1 MPQQHIAKWRGEGDG
16 RSLYQNSSTV
26 SGPGWL
32 WQETNNRTN
41 TRIRKQTKWR
51 TECKKKKDITL
62 CKWVG
67 SWELQCLPR
76 KDHFNLNGSE
86 LRGFL
91 IKDRF
96 GKKKT
101 KKKTDFE
108 CAGFP
113 CGGLFLLSL
122 PEANVSLSVKIV
134 CFDTGS
140 CTVSILSKQA
150 ETHSHQTARC
160 LGNVTLLFKGFLTYV
175 NLSGDVV
182 TSKSP
187 VPVW

>member
-96 GKKKT
+96 GKKK
-101 KKKTDFE
+101 KKRILNVLASHVVACF
-108 CAGFP
+108 CCHYQRPMCP
-113 CGGLFLLSL
+113 C
-122 PEANVSLSVKIV
+122 
-134 CFDTGS
+134 
-140 CTVSILSKQA
+140 LSKLYVLTPDPA
-150 ETHSHQTARC
+150 
-160 LGNVTLLFKGFLTYV
+160 LYLFSPNRRKHTPIKQPAASEMSLCF
-175 NLSGDVV
+175 
-182 TSKSP
+182 SKVS
-187 VPVW
+187 WLM

>member
-51 TECKKKKDITL
+51 TECKKKRHYT
-62 CKWVG
+62 VQM
-67 SWELQCLPR
+67 SWL
-76 KDHFNLNGSE
+76 
-86 LRGFL
+86 LRATVSAKKRPFQFEWIW
-91 IKDRF
+91 IKRISYK
-96 GKKKT
+96 GQVWQKK